1 MLAMDTQPAEL
12 FRTLADTTRRSV
24 FERLASEGE
33 LSVGELVAGSGV
45 SQPAVS
51 QHLAVLRASG
61 LVSERREGRFVRYAA
76 RPEGLKPLVD
86 WMAFYGRFWS
96 ERFDRLEE
104 LLKRMDQ

>member
-1 MLAMDTQPAEL
+1 MDTHAADL
-12 FRTLADTTRRSV
+12 FRTLADPTRRSV
-24 FERLASEGE
+24 FERLAGEGE
-33 LSVGELVAGSGV
+33 LSVGELVEGSGV

-61 LVSERREGRFVRYAA
+61 LVSERREGRFIRYAA

-96 ERFDRLEE
+96 DRFDRLED